1 MGLFYYDNNDNINQQ
16 LATEST
22 SSVAK
27 EKKNKQRYINIR
39 NN

>member
-1 MGLFYYDNNDNINQQ
+1 LFKKYNGLFFYDNNDNINQQ

-27 EKKNKQRYINIR
+27 EKK
-39 NN
+39 